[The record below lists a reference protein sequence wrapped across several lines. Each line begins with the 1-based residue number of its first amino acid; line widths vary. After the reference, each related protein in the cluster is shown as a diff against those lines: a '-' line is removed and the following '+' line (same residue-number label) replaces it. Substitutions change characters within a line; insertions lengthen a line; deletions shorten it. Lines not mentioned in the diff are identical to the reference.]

1 MKLYIKE
8 ITDSEMGIYNN
19 LAEKYGTVF
28 NTLRWLNL
36 FKGRIKI
43 FGYFDD
49 DNRLFGGFHLFENN
63 KFFIRYYNNPPF
75 TPFIGPFFINKSST
89 DFKILNFQKKVSKNL
104 AKFIKKLN
112 AILLFFSLDR
122 TLIDVQPFIWAK
134 LKVYI
139 RYTYAINLRLNKE
152 KIWENFSPER
162 RNDIRKANNDGVKIF
177 KGSDKNTLM
186 ELIMKSLTRQNK
198 TIDIKSLEKIVFEF
212 SSDINSFYFIA
223 SYKEKPISVSFCIH
237 DKKTAY
243 YVIGGYD
250 SNNKH
255 HGAGASTLWE
265 CIKHAKKLDLK
276 EFDFDG
282 SMIPNIERFF
292 RGFGGQLVPFYRINR
307 TNYFINL
314 ALSLVNK
321 NNL

>member
-1 MKLYIKE
+1 MYIKE
-8 ITDSEMGIYNN
+8 ISDSDKAIYDN
-19 LAEKYGTVF
+19 LAEKYGNVF
-28 NTLRWLNL
+28 NTLKWLKL
-36 FKGRIKI
+36 YKDKIKI
-43 FGYFDD
+43 YGFFDE
-49 DNRLFGGFHLFENN
+49 DNRLIGGFHLYEN
-63 KFFIRYYNNPPF
+63 KKYFLKYYNNPPF

-89 DFKILNFQKKVSKNL
+89 YFKIQNFQKKVSKKI
-104 AKFIKKLN
+104 AQFTKKLN
-112 AILLFFSLDR
+112 AIILFFSLDR
-122 TLIDVQPFIWAK
+122 TIIDVQPFIWEK
-134 LKVYI
+134 FKVYI
-139 RYTYAINLRLNKE
+139 RYTYTINLRINNE

-186 ELIMKSLTRQNK
+186 ELIIKSLTRQNK
-198 TIDIKSLEKIVFEF
+198 AIDIKSLEKIVFKF
-212 SSDINSFYFIA
+212 SSEINSFYFIA
-223 SYKEKPISVSFCIH
+223 YYKEKPISVSFCIH
-237 DKKTAY
+237 DKKKAF

-292 RGFGGQLVPFYRINR
+292 RGFGGKLVPFYRINR
-307 TNYFINL
+307 INYFINL

-321 NNL
+321 SNL

>member
-1 MKLYIKE
+1 VKLYIKE
-8 ITDSEMGIYNN
+8 ITDSEKVIYNN

-43 FGYFDD
+43 FGYFDE

-112 AILLFFSLDR
+112 ATLLFFSLDR
-122 TLIDVQPFIWAK
+122 TIIDVQPFIWEK
-134 LKVYI
+134 LKVYV

-152 KIWENFSPER
+152 KLWENFSPER

-186 ELIMKSLTRQNK
+186 ELIIKSLTRQNK
-198 TIDIKSLEKIVFEF
+198 VIDIKSLKKIVFKF
-212 SSDINSFYFIA
+212 SSEINSFYFIA
-223 SYKEKPISVSFCIH
+223 YYKEKPISVSFCIH

-250 SNNKH
+250 SKNKH
-255 HGAGASTLWE
+255 HGAGVSTLWE
-265 CIKHAKKLDLK
+265 CIKHAKNLDLK

-307 TNYFINL
+307 TNYLINL

-321 NNL
+321 SNL

>member
-43 FGYFDD
+43 FGYFDE

-104 AKFIKKLN
+104 SKFIKKLN

-139 RYTYAINLRLNKE
+139 RYTYATNLRLNKE

>member
-43 FGYFDD
+43 FGYFDE

-75 TPFIGPFFINKSST
+75 TPFIGPFLINKSST